1 MEPPGNADIDFVTR
15 YKYQG
20 CPNDDPAVQDA
31 VIGMIRDMFKESNS
45 AFCFLF
51 DVSILVNRFNIILLE
66 MLSEHLK
73 KRAERSSSYN
83 IYIYNIDIYNK
94 IDLIIFSFHPLSFHF
109 FFLNSFFWL
118 HVEKILGN
126 YMQSINLKRNHQIQ
140 VQRKVSFVSCL
151 LLSAGEEEREAER

>member
-109 FFLNSFFWL
+109 FFLNSFFL
-118 HVEKILGN
+118 APCGKNSGKLYAVNKFKKKSSNPGSKE
-126 YMQSINLKRNHQIQ
+126 
-140 VQRKVSFVSCL
+140 SFLCE
-151 LLSAGEEEREAER
+151 LSPFIRWRGRA